1 MTARNKAAS
10 ADEIAAIEDLMVDLE
25 KRLKRL
31 NGAARTEVSGASSD
45 IHDFVSDA
53 LAGIMKRVR
62 SGASSMTDTVAEEAT
77 RVGSDVFKR
86 VIDEV
91 EHRPL
96 AMLAVAAG
104 VGYIL
109 GLAHRR

>member
-1 MTARNKAAS
+1 MSTRKSS
-10 ADEIAAIEDLMVDLE
+10 AEDEIAAIEDLMLDLE

-31 NGAARTEVSGASSD
+31 NGAAKTEVSGASND

-62 SGASSMTDTVAEEAT
+62 TGASSITDSVADEAT
-77 RVGSDVFKR
+77 RVGGDVFKR

-96 AMLAVAAG
+96 AMLAAAAG
-104 VGYIL
+104 IGYIL
-109 GLAHRR
+109 GLSQRR

>member
-1 MTARNKAAS
+1 MTIRKSSA

-45 IHDFVSDA
+45 IQDFVSDA
-53 LAGIMKRVR
+53 LSGIMKRVR
-62 SGASSMTDTVAEEAT
+62 TSASSITDTVTDQAT
-77 RVGSDVFKR
+77 RVGGDVFKR
-86 VIDEV
+86 VLDEV

-104 VGYIL
+104 IGYIL
-109 GLAHRR
+109 GLSQRR